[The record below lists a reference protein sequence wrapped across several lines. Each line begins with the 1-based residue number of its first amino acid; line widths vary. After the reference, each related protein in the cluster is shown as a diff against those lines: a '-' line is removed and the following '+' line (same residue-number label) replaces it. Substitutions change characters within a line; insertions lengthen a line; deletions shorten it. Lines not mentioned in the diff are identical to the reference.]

1 MKRKRILIPTNSL
14 LPSPNSNKVHGH
26 RGEKLRLPSVKRTYG
41 NGIYLWKEKSN
52 QTCNSIHIINI
63 LQK

>member
-1 MKRKRILIPTNSL
+1 MKRKEILIPTNSL

-41 NGIYLWKEKSN
+41 NGIYL
-52 QTCNSIHIINI
+52 
-63 LQK
+63 